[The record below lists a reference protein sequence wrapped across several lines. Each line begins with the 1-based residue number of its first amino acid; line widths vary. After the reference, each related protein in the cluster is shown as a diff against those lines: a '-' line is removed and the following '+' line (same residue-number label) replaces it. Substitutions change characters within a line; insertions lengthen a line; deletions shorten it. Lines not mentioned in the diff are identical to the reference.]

1 MNTQIRPGKGRSNT
15 IIEFDLRNQSHPDGI
30 DVAVLVVEVSGKL
43 DSTTSTTIRIQDVY
57 EEDLRAMAK
66 LLNDMADLYEKPK
79 LNAVLT
85 AGI

>member
-30 DVAVLVVEVSGKL
+30 DVAVLIVEVSGKL

-79 LNAVLT
+79 LNTVLT